1 MTIGTDRTSPPPPA
15 QRSKQ
20 DGRKGADL
28 LLEVPLGTAVL
39 DAYSGECLHDL
50 DRPMDG
56 PILLLEGGAGG
67 KVWHSPPCPSRPP
80 TRTPPTLVG
89 VWRGGG
95 AGSKMVFGP
104 LWKRTSMGGYSV
116 IHHHTHSQRS
126 CSSKSPA
133 ASMPQGNRAFK
144 TPELQGPRIRTKGE
158 PGPSKVLGQGRAP
171 PFSPVVQFLSTVT
184 LAYASQ

>member
-1 MTIGTDRTSPPPPA
+1 MRRVLSRHFVDAVRVTVSAGKGGDGFVSFRKEAFVPLGGPDGGHGGRGGDVLVITSEQRRDLRHLKGRLRA
-15 QRSKQ
+15 HDGVGGKRSKQ

-67 KVWHSPPCPSRPP
+67 K
-80 TRTPPTLVG
+80 
-89 VWRGGG
+89 
-95 AGSKMVFGP
+95 
-104 LWKRTSMGGYSV
+104 
-116 IHHHTHSQRS
+116 
-126 CSSKSPA
+126 
-133 ASMPQGNRAFK
+133 GNRAFK